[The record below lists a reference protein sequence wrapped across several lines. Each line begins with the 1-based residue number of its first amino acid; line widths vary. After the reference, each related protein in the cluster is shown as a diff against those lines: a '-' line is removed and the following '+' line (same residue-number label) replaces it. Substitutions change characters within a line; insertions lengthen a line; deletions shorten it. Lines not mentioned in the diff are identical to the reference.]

1 MQAEQSDST
10 LAPEVSVTIL
20 LQGSQQFT
28 VTLPSNNLLLQQL
41 FETLVDQTE
50 NRAQRLFQIPVN
62 DGKGMLCFPSDRLVG
77 MITEPPLVLQQEPQ
91 ATPAS

>member
-1 MQAEQSDST
+1 MQTDSQI
-10 LAPEVSVTIL
+10 APEVSVTIL
-20 LQGSQQFT
+20 LQGGQDFT
-28 VTLPSNNLLLQQL
+28 FTLASNNLLLQQL

-62 DGKGMLCFPSDRLVG
+62 EGKGMLCFPSDRLIG

-91 ATPAS
+91 ATAAVE